1 VDRDAPRVGRRAGL
15 RERNAAVETPA
26 GRGAGVV
33 VVVEV
38 VEPEIADV

>member
-1 VDRDAPRVGRRAGL
+1 VSSRRAGL
-15 RERNAAVETPA
+15 RATKRAVDDA
-26 GRGAGVV
+26 GGLGVPGVV